1 MGSARQEEESSEF
14 SSEFAGCVSCIQGAS
29 SPHLPTGQ
37 GWAGEPSATGWT
49 LAAKSVTH
57 PSGFCVPEL
66 GRAGE
71 ARVPEGSGVVG
82 VHSALHTPSRGY
94 APIWAGSGCRGAVAS
109 LWLGSLSTSTRPCP
123 ASWGHGDQ
131 DPTAVLPQQHRTWF
145 PGENSSAAPF
155 PVPIPTWEV
164 PKLAGRG
171 GRPSLTLPPP
181 PAAWPMTCHPDVR
194 SRGAVQG
201 RSPESVLATWSGGR
215 PREGVPGGTGAFH
228 LGGIGSGHHT
238 GCPHTSLLS
247 FHTWGHLEFALCWSH
262 KCMNDQPGTGSHC
275 TEVNAPETG
284 AGDGPAPGLV
294 WLRTGSPDRGPQSQN
309 SCESGSDPPGGEA
322 GGAPGRRGLP
332 RRRRGDSQ
340 ASGRGGGPC
349 DGADGRA

>member
-181 PAAWPMTCHPDVR
+181 PAARPMTCHPDVR

-201 RSPESVLATWSGGR
+201 RSRSLCWP
-215 PREGVPGGTGAFH
+215 PGLEAGPGKGSLGEQVHSTLEELGLGTTRAALTRRFSPFI
-228 LGGIGSGHHT
+228 LGDIW
-238 GCPHTSLLS
+238 SLLS
-247 FHTWGHLEFALCWSH
+247 
-262 KCMNDQPGTGSHC
+262 
-275 TEVNAPETG
+275 
-284 AGDGPAPGLV
+284 AGDINV
-294 WLRTGSPDRGPQSQN
+294 
-309 SCESGSDPPGGEA
+309 
-322 GGAPGRRGLP
+322 
-332 RRRRGDSQ
+332 
-340 ASGRGGGPC
+340 
-349 DGADGRA
+349 